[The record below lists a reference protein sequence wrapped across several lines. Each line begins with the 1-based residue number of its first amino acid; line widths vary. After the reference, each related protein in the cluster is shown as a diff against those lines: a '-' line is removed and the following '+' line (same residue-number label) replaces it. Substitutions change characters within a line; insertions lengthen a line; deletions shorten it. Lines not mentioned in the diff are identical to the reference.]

1 MFDLSAMS
9 PQTLLRLH
17 AELANQ
23 LRSRGITR
31 SSNNPIGD
39 VAELL
44 FCRAFGWI
52 QAGKSNA
59 NLDAI
64 DAEEKR
70 YQIKARRITGHNA
83 SRQLSA
89 IRDFDGLHFDFLA
102 GVLFSEHYDIL
113 RAALIPRCVVEQRA
127 SFITRTNSHRFL
139 LRDDVWEAPGVAD
152 VTERLRAVRL

>member
-17 AELANQ
+17 AELADQ

-31 SSNNPIGD
+31 SSNKPIGD
-39 VAELL
+39 LAELL
-44 FCRAFGWI
+44 FCRAFGWT

-59 NLDAI
+59 NLDAT
-64 DAEEKR
+64 DVEGKR
-70 YQIKARRITGHNA
+70 YQIKARRITRHNG

-89 IRDFDGLHFDFLA
+89 IRDLDGLHFDVLA
-102 GVLFSEHYDIL
+102 GVLFTEDYDIL
-113 RAALIPRCVVEQRA
+113 RAALIPRSVVEQRA
-127 SFITRTNSHRFL
+127 SFIKRTNSHRFL